1 MFTKY
6 NIFKS
11 SKHIINFKDTIS
23 SILLLTDSNIIDN
36 NNSYNSIYNELYNC
50 YLNGKIDFYIFFDTF
65 RTKIGL
71 INLDNN
77 LNKQLIFF
85 DYYLKKLD
93 IFISFFSNKNLTYNN
108 CCILCNLN
116 KIVVNF
122 IFGNEKIDSL
132 LEKFNNDIIYNIT
145 SDTPYND
152 SKIVYSL
159 NILGKMFKVCDNC
172 NKPNNNNNNLD
183 ENKEL
188 ECKNDDSDLNLK
200 HHNYFVDKFIS
211 QYNNYLKLS
220 YDDNKYDICN
230 VCENINIVN
239 KYMNDNFKIN
249 FDKIMYEK
257 CYSLWTLTMI
267 EQINIKNNKS
277 EKIIDFLGMI
287 SSNMTD
293 NKLTIN
299 IINKFNSLID
309 DVFNAELQSYSDLST
324 ILSYIYKIINKCVSQ
339 DSLKHSIINKL
350 NEMFEQKSNS
360 LTTYNDMFNKNIV
373 EESLNFEQVS
383 TFQNYMCGF
392 ATILYT
398 KFADQIL
405 KSYLDNMI
413 DRYIKQLENNKLNSC
428 KHMYV
433 LDNTIYE
440 LLNISIDD
448 NMKNHVIGT
457 LNKIKNVLND
467 INVSIIANKEFNS
480 ININYVDKFNNVLDK
495 PKFNKNN
502 ILYLI
507 TSGGNNWSNTYK
519 HISNHFN
526 INYNKDIKYMIS
538 PFNNYYKEKT
548 NQRKLRWLNDLST
561 VVLNYHLNNNSY
573 KLKLTLLQSTVLMMF
588 TQDKKMISFDKIC
601 DEMLKDTDSSI
612 KICIEHIKKVC
623 KSLVDAK
630 ILINTN
636 DNYEIDLNLKIPKK
650 YIEEPIN
657 IVKYFYKAKVDNQ
670 LIINE
675 IMYDRINT
683 IKCYIIK
690 LFKKMDKESLSKE
703 TVFKTLNDTLKLFNY
718 TQEDV
723 NNVLEQLVKSYYL
736 DKVGILYKYSDE

>member
-11 SKHIINFKDTIS
+11 SNNSINFKDTIS
-23 SILLLTDSNIIDN
+23 SILLLPESNINSN

-65 RTKIGL
+65 RTKIES

-85 DYYLKKLD
+85 DHYLKKLD
-93 IFISFFSNKNLTYNN
+93 IFTSFFISKKLTYNN
-108 CCILCNLN
+108 CCISCNLN
-116 KIVVNF
+116 KIVVNL
-122 IFGNEKIDSL
+122 IIGNNDIDNR
-132 LEKFNNDIIYNIT
+132 LEKFNNDIIYNV
-145 SDTPYND
+145 SSEVQVDD
-152 SKIVYSL
+152 FKSKYSL
-159 NILGKMFKVCDNC
+159 NILGKMFAICNDCD
-172 NKPNNNNNNLD
+172 KPNNNNNTD
-183 ENKEL
+183 EKKEL

-200 HHNYFVDKFIS
+200 HYNYFVDKFIL
-211 QYNNYLKLS
+211 QYNKYLKLQ
-220 YDDNKYDICN
+220 YDGNKYDICN

-239 KYMNDNFKIN
+239 KYMNDNLKMN
-249 FDKIMYEK
+249 LDKIMYEK

-267 EQINIKNNKS
+267 EQINIANNKS
-277 EKIIDFLGMI
+277 EKIIDYLGMI
-287 SSNMTD
+287 SSNITD
-293 NKLTIN
+293 NKLTIA

-309 DVFNAELQSYSDLST
+309 DVFNTELQSYSDLST
-324 ILSYIYKIINKCVSQ
+324 ILSYIYIIINKCVSQ
-339 DSLKHSIINKL
+339 DSLKHSIIDKL

-360 LTTYNDMFNKNIV
+360 LTTYNDMFDKNIV
-373 EESLNFEQVS
+373 EESHNFEQVS
-383 TFQNYMCGF
+383 TFQKHIYGF
-392 ATILYT
+392 TTILYT

-413 DRYIKQLENNKLNSC
+413 NRYIKQLENNKLNSC
-428 KHMYV
+428 KYMYV
-433 LDNTIYE
+433 LDNIIYE
-440 LLNISIDD
+440 LLNTTIDD
-448 NMKNHVIGT
+448 SMKNHVIGT

-467 INVSIIANKEFNS
+467 INVSIIANKEFNN

-495 PKFNKNN
+495 PKFDKNN
-502 ILYLI
+502 ILYLV

-588 TQDKKMISFDKIC
+588 TQDKKIISFDKIC

-612 KICIEHIKKVC
+612 KTCIEHIKKVC

-630 ILINTN
+630 ILINTGN
-636 DNYEIDLNLKIPKK
+636 NYEIDLNLKIPKK
-650 YIEEPIN
+650 YIDEPIN

-670 LIINE
+670 LIANE

-690 LFKKMDKESLSKE
+690 LFKKMRKESLNKE
-703 TVFKTLNDTLKLFNY
+703 TVFCMLNDTLRLFNY
-718 TQEDV
+718 TQEDI
-723 NNVLEQLVKSYYL
+723 NSVLEQLVKSYYL
-736 DKVGILYKYSDE
+736 DKIGVLYKYSDE